1 MYKVMLF
8 VKRKPGLTREQFRDR
23 YESGHAPLA
32 IQHLQYLRRYV
43 RNFIIPVKG
52 WEDPEFDCVTEF
64 WFDDEH
70 GWKETSKS
78 YVNSDIGKIL
88 IADEDEFMDRS
99 TMRMVI
105 ADERVSAV
113 TGTPS

>member
-32 IQHLQYLRRYV
+32 IQQLPHLRRYA
-43 RNFIIPVKG
+43 RNFILPVQG
-52 WEDPEFDCVTEF
+52 WEEPEFDCVTEF
-64 WFDDEH
+64 WFDDEN
-70 GWKETSKS
+70 GWKETSKA
-78 YVNSDIGKIL
+78 YAFGAAGKIL
-88 IADEDEFMDRS
+88 AADEEEFMDRT

-105 ADERVSAV
+105 ADEHVS
-113 TGTPS
+113 TINR